1 MDYKK
6 TAEEIVNIVKKDN
19 IISAT
24 FCATRLRLIIKDKEA
39 FNSDDVQNIEGV
51 KGVFFNSGQYQIIL
65 GTGIVNKVY
74 EEVIKL
80 GVESSVKN
88 TNEDNSKSEDT
99 SKDNQNKFK
108 KFIRIFAD
116 VFVSIIPA
124 MVATG
129 LFLGL
134 KGALLNDTLL
144 SMFNTSVA
152 EINPTF
158 LTFISVLTE
167 TTFAFLPALVCWSA
181 FKVFGGSQALG
192 IILGLML
199 VSPALPNAYLVADPN
214 SGVTPIMLFGFIPI
228 VGYQGSILPA
238 FIAGIVGANLEKKLR
253 NIVPNV
259 ADILLTPFL
268 TLLIMLFLSLL
279 VIGPV
284 FHSVENIILKIS
296 NFALLL
302 PFGIGA
308 FFLGFS
314 MIFIVITGVH
324 HIFGLVELSY
334 IASTGF
340 NPLHPIFNF
349 PNLAVG
355 AACLAIT
362 LKSKKKSIKTIGY
375 SATLSSWL
383 GITEPAIFGVNI
395 KYGIKPLVCG
405 SIAAGFSCMLA
416 VVLGVKA
423 SSNGVTGI
431 PGTLLYI
438 YDTKQLVLYIAISIL
453 TVVSSFLITWFFG
466 VPKEYLE
473 EDKK

>member
-80 GVESSVKN
+80 GVDSSVKN

-181 FKVFGGSQALG
+181 FKVFGGSQA
-192 IILGLML
+192 
-199 VSPALPNAYLVADPN
+199 
-214 SGVTPIMLFGFIPI
+214 
-228 VGYQGSILPA
+228 
-238 FIAGIVGANLEKKLR
+238 
-253 NIVPNV
+253 
-259 ADILLTPFL
+259 
-268 TLLIMLFLSLL
+268 
-279 VIGPV
+279 
-284 FHSVENIILKIS
+284 
-296 NFALLL
+296 
-302 PFGIGA
+302 
-308 FFLGFS
+308 
-314 MIFIVITGVH
+314 
-324 HIFGLVELSY
+324 
-334 IASTGF
+334 
-340 NPLHPIFNF
+340 
-349 PNLAVG
+349 
-355 AACLAIT
+355 
-362 LKSKKKSIKTIGY
+362 
-375 SATLSSWL
+375 
-383 GITEPAIFGVNI
+383 
-395 KYGIKPLVCG
+395 
-405 SIAAGFSCMLA
+405 
-416 VVLGVKA
+416 
-423 SSNGVTGI
+423 
-431 PGTLLYI
+431 
-438 YDTKQLVLYIAISIL
+438 
-453 TVVSSFLITWFFG
+453 
-466 VPKEYLE
+466 
-473 EDKK
+473 